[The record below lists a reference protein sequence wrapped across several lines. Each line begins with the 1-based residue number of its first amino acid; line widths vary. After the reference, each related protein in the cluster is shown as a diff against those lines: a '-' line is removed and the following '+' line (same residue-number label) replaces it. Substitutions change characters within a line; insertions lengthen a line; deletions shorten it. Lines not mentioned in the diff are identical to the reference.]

1 MRNCIKWHKYALFI
15 WQKGRKYIFCRTKT
29 DMEEMRTT
37 YNPKDFEERIYRE
50 WMDKGCFRAEIDPAK
65 VPFTVMMPPPN
76 ITGQLHMGHAMDE
89 TMQDILTRFKRM
101 QGYCALWLPGTDHA
115 SIATEVKIVEQ
126 MKKEGVSKQDIG
138 REEFLRRAWAW
149 KEKYGGR
156 IVEQLKKL
164 GSSCDWSRL
173 AFTMDEK
180 CSRAVHEA
188 FFRLYHKGLIYRGDR
203 IINWCPSC
211 KTALSDAE
219 VEYAEENG
227 HFWYFAYPVEGS
239 GEKIVIATTR
249 PETMLGDTA
258 VAVHPGDERY
268 SALVGKTLFLPLTD
282 RKIPVVADEYVDP
295 EFGTGAVKITPAHD
309 PNDFEVGLRHELP
322 VIRVM
327 NDDGSMNELAGEYA
341 GLDRYEAR
349 KRIVAKMEELG
360 LLVKIEPHAHN
371 VGHCYRCHST
381 VEPIVSKQWFVSMK
395 PLAKPAIDAVV
406 QNKTKFTPD
415 RFAKIYYNWLE
426 NIRDW
431 CISRQ
436 LWWGHRIPVWYC
448 DDCGATICER
458 ETPAVCPVCGS
469 AHLHQDEDVLDTW
482 FSSALWP
489 FSTLGW
495 PDETEDFK
503 YFYPTDVLVTGYD
516 IIPFWVMRM
525 MFSGIEYTDKVPFR
539 DVLIHGLVRDEQGRK
554 MSKSLGN
561 GIDPLEIIEK
571 YGADSLR
578 LALMTGVA
586 PGNDTRFTDAKV
598 EAARNFINKI
608 WNASRFVLMNAKG
621 IDIPNLSEIRLQPA
635 DRWIISRLQACI
647 REVVVSLGKFDL
659 GIAADKLTDFM
670 WNDFCDWYIELS
682 KPALYGGDPDKKRNA
697 LCVLMYVLKDALK
710 LLHPFIPYVT
720 EEIYSYLPDT
730 QGMIINAEYPRYN
743 SRLAYKKE
751 AKAFEGVIDLIK
763 TVRAMKVEVNCPP
776 SRKVHVYLTTD
787 ARRLISVN
795 KNAIL
800 RLAGASDVTVIESGA
815 EAGEKIVS
823 RVCEAGQI
831 FIPLGE
837 LVDLEKEKL
846 RLEKELDRVISEIAR
861 ASGKLNNQ
869 SFVAKA
875 PKKLVDDERAKL
887 EKLLDARGKVE
898 ASLKALQE

>member
-1 MRNCIKWHKYALFI
+1 MK
-15 WQKGRKYIFCRTKT
+15 
-29 DMEEMRTT
+29 EMQTT
-37 YNPKDFEERIYRE
+37 YNPREFEENIYRTWTE
-50 WMDKGCFRAEIDPAK
+50 NNCFRAEIDPAK

-76 ITGQLHMGHAMDE
+76 VTGQLHMGHAMDE
-89 TMQDILTRFKRM
+89 TMQDILVRFKRM
-101 QGYCALWLPGTDHA
+101 QGYCTLWLPGTDHA

-126 MKKEGVSKQDIG
+126 MKKEGLSKQELG

-156 IVEQLKKL
+156 IIEQLKKL

-180 CSRAVHEA
+180 CSKAVREA
-188 FFRLYHKGLIYRGDR
+188 FFRLYNKGLIYRGSR

-227 HFWYFAYPVEGS
+227 HFWYFNYPVEG
-239 GEKIVIATTR
+239 GGFITIATTR
-249 PETMLGDTA
+249 PETLLGDTA
-258 VAVHPGDERY
+258 VAVNPEDERY
-268 SALVGKTLFLPLTD
+268 ASFVGKTLALPLTD
-282 RKIPVVADEYVDP
+282 RKIPVVADAYVDP

-309 PNDFEVGLRHELP
+309 PNDFEVGLRHDLP

-327 NDDGSMNELAGEYA
+327 NDDGTMNELAGPSFA

-349 KRIVAKMEELG
+349 KKVVSEMEKLG
-360 LLVKIEPHAHN
+360 LLVRIEPHAHN

-381 VEPIVSKQWFVSMK
+381 VEPIVSKQWFVKMK

-406 QNKTKFTPD
+406 KNKTKFTPD

-448 DDCGATICER
+448 GDCGETVCTR
-458 ETPAVCPVCGS
+458 EGEPTVCPKCGGT
-469 AHLHQDEDVLDTW
+469 HLHQDEDVLDTW

-495 PDETEDFK
+495 PDETPDFN

-525 MFSGIEYTDKVPFR
+525 MFSGLEHTDKVPFR

-561 GIDPLEIIEK
+561 GIDPLEIIDK

-578 LALMTGVA
+578 LSLVTGVA
-586 PGNDTRFTDAKV
+586 PGNDTRFTDTKV
-598 EAARNFINKI
+598 EASRNFINKI
-608 WNASRFVLMNAKG
+608 WNAARFVLMNVK
-621 IDIPNLSEIRLQPA
+621 DEKIPALGEIKLQPA
-635 DRWIISRLQACI
+635 DRWIISRLQMTI
-647 REVVVSLGKFDL
+647 REVDSALRKFDL

-682 KPALYGGDPDKKRNA
+682 KPALYGEDADKKRGALSVLLFVLENA
-697 LCVLMYVLKDALK
+697 LR
-710 LLHPFIPYVT
+710 LLHPFIPFVT
-720 EEIYSYLPDT
+720 EEIYSYLP
-730 QGMIINAEYPRYN
+730 GEHGLIICADYPRYN

-751 AKAFEGVIDLIK
+751 AKAFEAVIDLIK

-776 SRKVHVYLTTD
+776 SRKVHVFLATE
-787 ARRLISVN
+787 ARRLITVN
-795 KNAIL
+795 KNSIL
-800 RLAGASDVTVIESGA
+800 RLAGASDVTFVSGGA

-823 RVCEAGQI
+823 GVCEAGQI

-837 LVDLEKEKL
+837 LVDLEKEKS
-846 RLEKELDRVISEIAR
+846 RLEKELDRIVGEIAR
-861 ASGKLNNQ
+861 ANGKLANHNFI
-869 SFVAKA
+869 SKA
-875 PKKLVDDERAKL
+875 PKKLVEDERAKL
-887 EKLLDARGKVE
+887 EKYLDMKAKIE
-898 ASLKALQE
+898 ESLKSL